1 MLAMINCASLVAAG
15 WRSMQEA
22 DGHGDCEV
30 RSLQQ
35 PFLPQPE
42 AAHGAAALSD

>member
-1 MLAMINCASLVAAG
+1 
-15 WRSMQEA
+15 MQEA

-42 AAHGAAALSD
+42 AAHGAAALSDWSPLGAIPGRSL